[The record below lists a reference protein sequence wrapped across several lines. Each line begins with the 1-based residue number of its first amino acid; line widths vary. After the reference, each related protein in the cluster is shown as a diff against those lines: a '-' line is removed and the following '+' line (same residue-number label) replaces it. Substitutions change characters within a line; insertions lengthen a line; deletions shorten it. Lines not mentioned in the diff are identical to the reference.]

1 MKTLEI
7 DEVAKST
14 GETRP
19 SMSRQPVVG
28 ATSPATRDAI
38 GTASTLPKT
47 MKAAFVTEFGK
58 PLTIGELPVPQPR
71 DGQVLIKIEAC
82 GVCHTDVHAVDGNW
96 PGKPMTPFTPGHEGI
111 GRVVAMGKGVK
122 QILGKGVKQVKEG
135 DLVGV
140 PWLFEAC
147 GVCDYCLSSRENMC
161 PSALYGGYT
170 ANGGFAEYCVAPAA
184 YVARIPDGLDPV
196 AAGPIIC
203 AGVTTYK
210 GIKVANCK
218 PGDWFVV
225 SGVGGL
231 GHLAVQY
238 AKAMGLRVAAVDI
251 ADDKLAL
258 AKKVGASLTFNAKTV
273 DPVKALQEAIGGAH
287 GVLITAPS
295 KAAFAQGTGMLR
307 RGGTC
312 VLNGLP
318 PDDFPLSIFDVVF
331 RCLTVRGSLVGTRAD
346 MKEALAFAVEGKVK
360 ANIEATTLDDINN
373 VLERLR
379 TGKVNGRVVLKIS

>member
-1 MKTLEI
+1 MKTLDI
-7 DEVAKST
+7 S
-14 GETRP
+14 
-19 SMSRQPVVG
+19 
-28 ATSPATRDAI
+28 SPAPPPTGVIKLDVVEAI
-38 GTASTLPKT
+38 LPKTTSGTGRVSGVAKT

-58 PLTIGELPVPQPR
+58 PLTIGELPVPEPR
-71 DGQVLIKIEAC
+71 DGQVLIKVEAC

-96 PGKPMTPFTPGHEGI
+96 PGRPTTPFTPGHEGI
-111 GRVVAMGKGVK
+111 GRVVAIGRGVK
-122 QILGKGVKQVKEG
+122 PILGDGVKQVKEG

-140 PWLFEAC
+140 PWLFQAC
-147 GVCDYCLSSRENMC
+147 GACDYCLTSRENMC
-161 PSALYGGYT
+161 PSAVYGGYT
-170 ANGGFAEYCVAPAA
+170 ANGSFAEYCVAPAA

-210 GIKVANCK
+210 GIKMADCK

-238 AKAMGLRVAAVDI
+238 AKAMGLRVAAIDI

-258 AKKVGASLTFNAKTV
+258 AKKVGASLTFNAKEV
-273 DPVKALQEAIGGAH
+273 DAVKAVQEAIGGAH

-318 PDDFPLSIFDVVF
+318 PEAFPLSIFDVVF

-346 MKEALAFAVEGKVK
+346 MKEALGFAVEGKVS
-360 ANIEATTLDDINN
+360 ANIEVARLEDIND

-379 TGKVNGRVVLKIS
+379 TGKVNGRIVLKIS

>member
-1 MKTLEI
+1 
-7 DEVAKST
+7 
-14 GETRP
+14 
-19 SMSRQPVVG
+19 
-28 ATSPATRDAI
+28 
-38 GTASTLPKT
+38 

-58 PLTIGELPVPQPR
+58 PLTIGELPVPEPK
-71 DGQVLIKIEAC
+71 DGQVLVRIEAC
-82 GVCHTDVHAVDGNW
+82 GVCHTDVHAADGDW
-96 PGKPMTPFTPGHEGI
+96 PVRPKLPFTPGHEGV
-111 GRVVAMGKGVK
+111 GRVVAMGKGVR
-122 QILGKGVKQVKEG
+122 QIEDG
-135 DLVGV
+135 DMVGV

-147 GVCDYCLSSRENMC
+147 GLCDYCLTSRETMC
-161 PSALYGGYT
+161 GSARYGGYT
-170 ANGGFAEYCVAPAA
+170 ANGGFAEYVVAPAA

-210 GIKVANCK
+210 GIKVADCK

-258 AKKVGASLTFNAKTV
+258 AKELGASLTFNAKVV
-273 DPVKALQEAIGGAH
+273 DPVKAVEEAIGGAH
-287 GVLITAPS
+287 GVLVTAVS
-295 KAAFAQGTGMLR
+295 KTAFAQGTGMLR

-312 VLNGLP
+312 VLGGLP
-318 PDDFPLSIFDVVF
+318 PGDFPLSIFDMVF

-346 MKEALAFAVEGKVK
+346 MKEALAFAAEGKVK
-360 ANIEATTLDDINN
+360 ANLETASLDDVND

-379 TGKVNGRVVLKIS
+379 TGKVTGRVVLTIRAGGER

>member
-1 MKTLEI
+1 M
-7 DEVAKST
+7 
-14 GETRP
+14 
-19 SMSRQPVVG
+19 
-28 ATSPATRDAI
+28 
-38 GTASTLPKT
+38 PKT

-58 PLTIGELPVPQPR
+58 PLTIGELPVPEPK
-71 DGQVLIKIEAC
+71 DGQVLIKVEAC
-82 GVCHTDVHAVDGNW
+82 DVCHTDVHAADGDW
-96 PGKPMTPFTPGHEGI
+96 SGRPKTPFTPGHEGI
-111 GRVVAMGKGVK
+111 GRVIGMGRGVK
-122 QILGKGVKQVKEG
+122 QIKEG
-135 DLVGV
+135 DMVGV

-147 GVCDYCLSSRENMC
+147 GLCDYCLTSRETMC
-161 PSALYGGYT
+161 ESALYGGYT

-184 YVARIPDGLDPV
+184 YVARIPEGMDAV

-210 GIKVANCK
+210 GIKVADCK

-225 SGVGGL
+225 SGIGGL

-238 AKAMGLRVAAVDI
+238 AAAMGLRVAAVDV

-258 AKKVGASLTFNAKTV
+258 AKNLGASLTFNAKTV
-273 DPVKALQEAIGGAH
+273 DAVKAVQEAIGGAH
-287 GVLITAPS
+287 GVLITAVS

-318 PDDFPLSIFDVVF
+318 PGDFPLSIFDVVF

-346 MKEALAFAVEGKVK
+346 LKEALAFAADGKVK
-360 ANIEATTLDDINN
+360 ANIETTTLDDVNN

-379 TGKVNGRVVLKIS
+379 TGKVTGRVVLKIA

>member
-1 MKTLEI
+1 MPEQARLVADHLETAGTLTPAMPE
-7 DEVAKST
+7 KSA
-14 GETRP
+14 EYDTRVE
-19 SMSRQPVVG
+19 SR
-28 ATSPATRDAI
+28 R
-38 GTASTLPKT
+38 TAPKT
-47 MKAAFVTEFGK
+47 MKATFVTEFGK
-58 PLTIGELPVPQPR
+58 PLTTGELPIPEPK

-82 GVCHTDVHAVDGNW
+82 GVCHTDVHAVDGDW
-96 PGKPMTPFTPGHEGI
+96 PGRPKLPFTPGHEGI
-111 GRVVAMGKGVK
+111 GRVVSMGKGVK
-122 QILGKGVKQVKEG
+122 QIIGNGVKQIKEG
-135 DLVGV
+135 DMVGV

-147 GVCDYCLSSRENMC
+147 GMCDYCLTSRENMC
-161 PSALYGGYT
+161 PSAVYGGYT
-170 ANGGFAEYCVAPAA
+170 ANGSFAEYCVAPAA

-196 AAGPIIC
+196 QAGPIIC

-210 GIKVANCK
+210 GIKVADCK

-238 AKAMGLRVAAVDI
+238 AKAMGLRVAAVDV

-258 AKKVGASLTFNAKTV
+258 AKKLGASLTFNAKSG
-273 DPVKALQEAIGGAH
+273 DAVKAVQEAIGGAH

-346 MKEALAFAVEGKVK
+346 MTEALAFAAEGKVK
-360 ANIEATTLDDINN
+360 ANIETATLDDVNN

-379 TGKVNGRVVLKIS
+379 TGKVAGRIVLKIA